1 MCCVKWSKRKFL
13 RTPRKQPAPV
23 TPIDVSRLKTYSL
36 NTRRSKVRVADF
48 STPWKTG
55 QSLAFFLDSLPDVL
69 AVKALRGLARDI
81 AVARTR
87 GRPVILGMGAHP
99 TKVGLNPIIVDLMRR
114 EIITAVAVNG
124 AGVIHD
130 FELALMG
137 HTSEDVEAEI
147 DSGRFG
153 MAEETSRM
161 INDAILEG
169 MHRGIGI
176 GEAVGRYIFRQRAR
190 FPHWKT
196 SVLATGVQRGI
207 PVTVHVAVGTD
218 IVHMHPSADGAAL
231 GAGSL
236 LDFRKLTSVVSA
248 MEGGVYINLGSAVLL
263 PEIFL
268 KTVTLSRN
276 LGKPLK
282 KITTA
287 NMDFLP
293 HYRPLTNVVKRPTQ
307 KGGHGYALTGHH
319 EIMFPLLAATV
330 MEALAGRSGR
340 NTKR

>member
-1 MCCVKWSKRKFL
+1 M
-13 RTPRKQPAPV
+13 PRKRPAAVRPL
-23 TPIDVSRLKTYSL
+23 DVSRLKTYSL
-36 NTRRSKVRVADF
+36 KTRRSKVGVADF
-48 STPWKTG
+48 SVPWKKG
-55 QSLAFFLDSLPDVL
+55 QSFAVFLSSLPDVL
-69 AVKALRGLARDI
+69 AVKTLRSLARDVV
-81 AVARTR
+81 VARQR

-130 FELALMG
+130 VELAFMG
-137 HTSEDVEAEI
+137 RTSEDVEAEI

-153 MAEETSRM
+153 MAEETGRM
-161 INDAILEG
+161 INDAIMEG
-169 MHRGIGI
+169 MRQGIGI
-176 GEAVGRYIFRQRAR
+176 GDAVGRYILRRRTR
-190 FPHWKT
+190 FPNWKT
-196 SVLATGVQRGI
+196 SFLATGAQRGI

-236 LDFRKLTSVVSA
+236 LDFRKLTTVVSG

-307 KGGHGYALTGHH
+307 KGGRGYALTGHH
-319 EIMFPLLAATV
+319 EIMFPLLAAAII
-330 MEALAGRSGR
+330 EALAG
-340 NTKR
+340 